1 MYSGIVLDISWE
13 RVFVTISGEMR
24 EITSEDEKRGLLLT
38 RYKGLYAEREN
49 RRAST
54 SPSFSDDYIEG
65 CFRSHADEL
74 KAVIGESYDPD
85 RVYMFLRNEDYLNA
99 FLVAEFPGS
108 GQDDVTDADAAE
120 GGVRSAAEAGTG
132 AKPFSITLNVTTF
145 QGRRQIPDGIYYLSI
160 FHGGIDFEAG
170 ISVELAK
177 RSFEISRPFVFD
189 KRRQCY
195 LVDFFATV
203 DEQDPCLKIQ
213 VMLAKTTIKKKFDMS
228 RFIRETRDTII
239 KKLITLY
246 YNVIYSISP
255 HNGKNILFSTESRGT
270 LSGNL
275 KAVYDRMIERG
286 LDKEYNISISE
297 RKAAGGHSS
306 RASWLRTVTLFAKAD
321 VILID
326 DYAPMLSWLKLN
338 RGTILIQLWHA
349 GVGFK
354 SVGLCRFGTNGSP
367 LLDNAHRQYD
377 YAIVG
382 STALKK
388 IYAEVFG
395 IEEDAIIPT
404 GLPRI
409 DKVIDKEENQKK
421 VDAFHAEHPEL
432 KGRKL
437 ILFAPTFRG
446 VGALT
451 ATYPYEKLDMKRI
464 YDMCGDEYAFIFKMH
479 PFIKEKPE
487 IPEEYSDRIIDMSG
501 MGDINDL
508 LPCVDILITDY
519 SSVIYEF
526 SLFRRPMLFFAYDR
540 DSYAAIRG
548 FQSDYDDF
556 APGRICTTFDELE
569 KAIKTQDFQIEK
581 VDRFVAENFDYM
593 DSGASDRFIDWLLTH
608 MK

>member
-13 RVFVTISGEMR
+13 RVFVTISGELR
-24 EITSEDEKRGLLLT
+24 EIKDEEEKRRLLLT

-49 RRAST
+49 KRA
-54 SPSFSDDYIEG
+54 PSGSDFSDEAVEN
-65 CFRSHADEL
+65 CFRKHADEL
-74 KAVIGESYDPD
+74 SRIIGESYDPD
-85 RVYMFLRNEDYLNA
+85 KVYMFLRNEDYLHA
-99 FLVAEFPGS
+99 FPVDAEITEDG
-108 GQDDVTDADAAE
+108 
-120 GGVRSAAEAGTG
+120 R
-132 AKPFSITLNVTTF
+132 FSLTINVTQF
-145 QGRRQIPDGIYYLSI
+145 RGRREVPDGIYYLSI

-177 RSFEISRPFVFD
+177 KSFEISRPFIFD

-203 DEQDPCLKIQ
+203 DEQDPVMKMQ
-213 VMLAKTTIKKKFDMS
+213 VMLLKTTIKKKFDLK
-228 RFIRETRDTII
+228 RFIRETRDRII
-239 KKLITLY
+239 KKLITFY
-246 YNVIYSISP
+246 YKVVYAFSP

-286 LDKEYNISISE
+286 LNKEYNISISE

-306 RASWLRTVTLFAKAD
+306 RSSWIKTVTLFAKAD

-326 DYAPMLSWLKLN
+326 DYAPMLTWLKLN
-338 RGTILIQLWHA
+338 HGTKLIQLWHA

-367 LLDNAHRQYD
+367 RLDNAHRQYD

-395 IEEDAIIPT
+395 IEEDALIPT

-421 VDAFHAEHPEL
+421 TDAFYAEHPDL
-432 KGRKL
+432 KGKKL

-451 ATYPYEKLDMKRI
+451 ASYPYEKLDMKRI
-464 YDMCGDEYAFIFKMH
+464 YDMCGSEYAFIFKMH

-508 LPCVDILITDY
+508 LPVIDILITDY

-526 SLFRRPMLFFAYDR
+526 SLFRRPMIFFAYDR
-540 DSYAAIRG
+540 DSYSAIRG

-556 APGRICTTFDELE
+556 APGRICTTFDEVE
-569 KAIKTQDFQIEK
+569 DAIRTEDFQLEK
-581 VDRFVAENFDYM
+581 VDRFVKENFDYL
-593 DSGASDRFIDWLLTH
+593 DSGSSDRFIDWLLGI
-608 MK
+608 MKK

>member
-1 MYSGIVLDISWE
+1 MYTSKVLDVSWE
-13 RVFVTISGEMR
+13 RVFLTISGELR
-24 EITSEDEKRGLLLT
+24 EVKDEEEKRELLLT

-49 RRAST
+49 KRA
-54 SPSFSDDYIEG
+54 PSASGFSDDYIES
-65 CFRSHADEL
+65 CFRRHADEL
-74 KAVIGESYDPD
+74 KRVIGESYDPD
-85 RVYMFLRNEDYLNA
+85 KVYLFLRNEDYLNA
-99 FLVAEFPGS
+99 FPVDAEIEPV
-108 GQDDVTDADAAE
+108 QDDTF
-120 GGVRSAAEAGTG
+120 R
-132 AKPFSITLNVTTF
+132 FSITLNVTTF
-145 QGRRQIPDGIYYLSI
+145 RGRKQIPDGIYYLSV
-160 FHGGIDFEAG
+160 FHDGIDFEAG
-170 ISVELAK
+170 ISVDLAK
-177 RSFEISRPFVFD
+177 KGFEISRPFIFD

-203 DEQDPCLKIQ
+203 DEQDPVMKMQ
-213 VMLAKTTIKKKFDMS
+213 VMLLKTTIKKKFEMK
-228 RFIRETRDTII
+228 RFIRETRDYII

-246 YNVIYSISP
+246 YHVLYSISP

-275 KAVYDRMIERG
+275 KAVYDRMLERG
-286 LDKEYNISISE
+286 LDKEYKISISE

-306 RASWLRTVTLFAKAD
+306 RASWIRTVTLFAKAD
-321 VILID
+321 VILLD

-338 RGTILIQLWHA
+338 KGTTLIQLWHA

-354 SVGLCRFGTNGSP
+354 SVGLCRFGQNGSP

-395 IEEDAIIPT
+395 IEEDALIPT

-421 VDAFHAEHPEL
+421 IDAFREAHPEL
-432 KGRKL
+432 AGRKL

-451 ATYPYEKLDMKRI
+451 ATYPYEKLDMKQI
-464 YDMCGDEYAFIFKMH
+464 YDMCGDEYVFIFKMH
-479 PFIKEKPE
+479 PFIKEKPA

-508 LPCVDILITDY
+508 LPVIDILITDY

-548 FQSDYDDF
+548 FQSDYEDF
-556 APGRICTTFDELE
+556 APGKICSTFDEVE
-569 KAIKTQDFQIEK
+569 QAIRDKDFEVEK
-581 VDRFVAENFDYM
+581 VDRFVKENFDYL
-593 DSGASDRFIDWLLTH
+593 DSGACDRFIDWLTGIL
-608 MK
+608 KK

>member
-1 MYSGIVLDISWE
+1 MYSGVVLDISWE
-13 RVFVTISGEMR
+13 RVFVTISGEVKKI
-24 EITSEDEKRGLLLT
+24 EDEDEKRSLLLT

-49 RRAST
+49 RRVTREKASG
-54 SPSFSDDYIEG
+54 FSDDYVES
-65 CFRSHADEL
+65 CFSRHADEL
-74 KAVIGESYDPD
+74 RRAIGDGFDPD
-85 RVYMFLRNEDYLNA
+85 KAYLFLRNEDYLNA
-99 FLVAEFPGS
+99 FPVGEIRE
-108 GQDDVTDADAAE
+108 E
-120 GGVRSAAEAGTG
+120 GG
-132 AKPFSITLNVTTF
+132 FSIRINVTAF
-145 QGRRQIPDGIYYLSI
+145 RGRREIPDGIYYLSI

-170 ISVELAK
+170 ISVPLA
-177 RSFEISRPFVFD
+177 RRAFEISRPFVFD

-203 DEQDPCLKIQ
+203 DEQDPVMKMQ
-213 VMLAKTTIKKKFDMS
+213 VMLAKTTIKKKFDFS
-228 RFIRETRDTII
+228 RFIRESRDHVI
-239 KKLITLY
+239 KRLITLY
-246 YNVIYSISP
+246 YNALYAASP
-255 HNGKNILFSTESRGT
+255 HSGKNILFSTESRGT

-286 LDKEYNISISE
+286 LDKEYNISVSE
-297 RKAAGGHSS
+297 RRAAGGHSS
-306 RASWLRTVTLFAKAD
+306 RASWIRTVTLFARAD
-321 VILID
+321 MILID
-326 DYAPMLSWLKLN
+326 DYAPMLSWMKLN
-338 RGTILIQLWHA
+338 KGTKLIQLWHA

-354 SVGLCRFGTNGSP
+354 SVGLCRFGQNGSP

-395 IEEDAIIPT
+395 IEEDALIPT

-409 DKVIDKEENQKK
+409 DKVIDKEENRKK
-421 VDAFHAEHPEL
+421 EEAFYEAHPEL
-432 KGRKL
+432 KERSL

-451 ATYPYEKLDMKRI
+451 AGYPYEKLDMKRI
-464 YDMCGDEYAFIFKMH
+464 YDMCGGEYAFIFKMH
-479 PFIKEKPE
+479 PFIKERPE
-487 IPEEYSDRIIDMSG
+487 IPEEYRDRIIDMSAA
-501 MGDINDL
+501 GDINDL
-508 LPCVDILITDY
+508 LPCIDILITDY

-569 KAIKTQDFQIEK
+569 DAIRKQDFQLEK
-581 VDRFVAENFDYM
+581 VDRFVRENFDYL
-593 DSGASDRFIDWLLTH
+593 DSGSSDRVIDWLLTL
-608 MK
+608 KR